1 MKSAET
7 LAHLPVMPTGD
18 SRPLLE
24 DIATVAPGKT
34 YGEFDHLNNQRSLD
48 VVANI
53 AGRDYGQSAT
63 EVENALAAVGPPPRG
78 TSVAIRGQL
87 EQMLASLAS
96 LREGLLLS
104 VVVILL
110 LLAANFESWR
120 DALIAVSAVPGV
132 LVGVVLILFVTGST
146 LNVQSFIGAI
156 MAIGISVA
164 NAVLLVSFARERRR
178 AGDEPAAAVSAAAR
192 ARLRP
197 VLMTT
202 LAMIAGMIP
211 MASGIG
217 AAGQQTSPL
226 GQAVIGGLIAS
237 IAATLLVLPAVFVLL
252 SREGPAESDSLDP
265 DDPDSRYFERVSS

>member
-1 MKSAET
+1 
-7 LAHLPVMPTGD
+7 
-18 SRPLLE
+18 
-24 DIATVAPGKT
+24 
-34 YGEFDHLNNQRSLD
+34 
-48 VVANI
+48 
-53 AGRDYGQSAT
+53 
-63 EVENALAAVGPPPRG
+63 
-78 TSVAIRGQL
+78 
-87 EQMLASLAS
+87 
-96 LREGLLLS
+96 
-104 VVVILL
+104 
-110 LLAANFESWR
+110 
-120 DALIAVSAVPGV
+120 VPGV

-146 LNVQSFIGAI
+146 LSVQSFIGAI

-178 AGDEPAAAVSAAAR
+178 AGDEPAAAVTAAAR

-252 SREGPAESDSLDP
+252 SRGGHAESDSLDP
-265 DDPDSRYFERVSS
+265 DDPDSRYFERLSS